1 MISDQYIVLVR
12 PGTRRQVFWN
22 NPLAAL
28 LTTRTSIE
36 PGARNRS
43 VAVRSVAPA
52 GRIPR
57 VKGFVINEEGVAML
71 KKALAGA
78 LFLGAVSALPAMAAD
93 DTIARF
99 NGGIGV
105 IPVSSGVAPV
115 VSQLTSEVVNRNFVR
130 GVQPAGQIWVIDK
143 LDARVR
149 ASGQITVRGKG
160 LILGGGN
167 NAGRA
172 TGQSVF
178 ATLICDVPVTTPPTP
193 FTQHSTNLTGVL
205 LSPGG
210 DFKIDDTLSPVLP
223 LPFDCA
229 NPMLLIRTAGSGN
242 WFAVGIPHTGNDD

>member
-1 MISDQYIVLVR
+1 
-12 PGTRRQVFWN
+12 
-22 NPLAAL
+22 
-28 LTTRTSIE
+28 
-36 PGARNRS
+36 
-43 VAVRSVAPA
+43 
-52 GRIPR
+52 
-57 VKGFVINEEGVAML
+57 ML

-99 NGGIGV
+99 KGGIGV

-149 ASGQITVRGKG
+149 ESGKITVRGKG

-172 TGQSVF
+172 TGQRVF
-178 ATLICDVPVTTPPTP
+178 ATLICEAAAP
-193 FTQHSTNLTGVL
+193 FTERSTTLTGVL
-205 LSPGG
+205 LADNG
-210 DFKIDDTLSPVLP
+210 DFKIDDTLLLP
-223 LPFDCA
+223 TQFDCPS
-229 NPMLLIRTAGSGN
+229 PMLLIRTAGSGN
-242 WFAVGIPHTGNDD
+242 WFAVGIPRTGDDD